1 MIDLIKYKKIPFV
14 ISSVLFVVSLILI
27 FTIGLRPG
35 IDFTGGSLMEVTF
48 SNERPSIG
56 QVKESLSQLDLE
68 LGEPVIQPTGEKG
81 MIIRV
86 QYMGEDEHQQVLGNL
101 RNSFETSASV
111 ESSLMEIEGV
121 EIQEVLEAEVVGETG
136 IVEEQVQVVE
146 ENKVWEERIETIG
159 PAISAH
165 LKSRAIYAVI
175 AVVLAIVAYVAY
187 AFRKVSRPVKSWKY
201 GISAVVALV
210 HDVTLTMGIFV
221 LLGKYLNVEIGIPF
235 VVALLTI
242 LGYSVND
249 SIVVFDRVRENLI
262 KRTADKFAEMV
273 NLGVNQTFIRS
284 INTSVTTLTVLF
296 ALFLFGGESIKYF
309 ALALIVG
316 IASGTYSSIF
326 LASPLLVVWEE
337 LTHRRK

>member
-1 MIDLIKYKKIPFV
+1 MINLIKYKKVPFV

-35 IDFTGGSLMEVTF
+35 IDFTGGSLMEITF
-48 SNERPSIG
+48 SSERPTID
-56 QVKESLSQLDLE
+56 QVKESLGQLDLG

-86 QYMGEDEHQQVLGNL
+86 QYMGEDEHQEVLSNL
-101 RNSFETSASV
+101 RKSFETSPSEEIV
-111 ESSLMEIEGV
+111 ILESEGLEEGV
-121 EIQEVLEAEVVGETG
+121 DIAD
-136 IVEEQVQVVE
+136 VELAI

-159 PAISAH
+159 PAISAQ

-175 AVVLAIVAYVAY
+175 AVVIAIIVYVAY
-187 AFRKVSRPVKSWKY
+187 AFRKVSKPVKSWKY
-201 GISAVVALV
+201 GISAVIALI

-249 SIVVFDRVRENLI
+249 TIVVFDRVRENLI
-262 KRTADKFAEMV
+262 KRSADKFAEMV
-273 NLGVNQTFIRS
+273 NLGVNQTILRS
-284 INTSVTTLTVLF
+284 INTSVTTLVVLF
-296 ALFLFGGESIKYF
+296 SLFLFGGESIKYF

>member
-1 MIDLIKYKKIPFV
+1 MINLIKYKKIPFV
-14 ISSVLFVVSLILI
+14 ISSILFIISLILI

-35 IDFTGGSLMEVTF
+35 IDFTGGSLLEITF
-48 SNERPSIG
+48 SSERPSND
-56 QVKESLSQLDLE
+56 QVKESLMSSGLA
-68 LGEPVIQPTGEKG
+68 LGEPVIQPTGENG

-86 QYMGEDEHQQVLGNL
+86 QYMGEEEHQQVLTSL
-101 RNSFETSASV
+101 RTDFET
-111 ESSLMEIEGV
+111 
-121 EIQEVLEAEVVGETG
+121 EANSGAGT
-136 IVEEQVQVVE
+136 I

-175 AVVLAIVAYVAY
+175 AVVIAIVFYVAY
-187 AFRKVSRPVKSWKY
+187 AFRKVSRPVQSWKY
-201 GISAVVALV
+201 GISAVIALV

-221 LLGKYLNVEIGIPF
+221 LLGKFLNVEIGIPF

-249 SIVVFDRVRENLI
+249 TIVVFDRVRENLI
-262 KRTADKFAEMV
+262 KRSADNFPEMV
-273 NLGVNQTFIRS
+273 NLGVNQTLVRS
-284 INTSVTTLTVLF
+284 INTSLTTLTVLF

-309 ALALIVG
+309 ALALIMG
-316 IASGTYSSIF
+316 IISGTYSSIF

-337 LTHRRK
+337 LTNRRR